1 MQETVNQE
9 KATTNPA
16 QDQKTFTQD
25 ELNAIVND
33 RLGREKAKYS
43 DYEDLKAKADKF
55 DQLEEANKT
64 ELQKITDKATALENE
79 LKALKKANEIQ
90 KVRAEVAKA
99 QNVPADLLT
108 ADTKEECEAQ
118 AKQILSFVSAQQG
131 YPALADGGEVNS
143 SAAGTER
150 ELFKQ
155 FMLQNN

>member
-1 MQETVNQE
+1 MSETVNQE
-9 KATTNPA
+9 KATVNPA
-16 QDQKTFTQD
+16 PDQKTFTQD

-43 DYEDLKAKADKF
+43 DYDALKEKASKF

-64 ELQKITDKATALENE
+64 ELQKITDKATALESE

-99 QNVPADLLT
+99 QNVPAELLT
-108 ADTKEECEAQ
+108 ADTKEECETQ

-131 YPALADGGEVNS
+131 YPTLADGGEVNAS
-143 SAAGTER
+143 KAGAER
-150 ELFKQ
+150 DLFKQ
-155 FMLQNN
+155 WMTGN

>member
-1 MQETVNQE
+1 MSETVNQE
-9 KATTNPA
+9 KATVNPA
-16 QDQKTFTQD
+16 PDQRTFTQD
-25 ELNAIVND
+25 EVNAIVND

-43 DYEDLKAKADKF
+43 DYDALKEKASKF

-64 ELQKITDKATALENE
+64 ELQKITDKATALESE

-99 QNVPADLLT
+99 QNVPAELLT

-131 YPALADGGEVNS
+131 YPTLADGGEANAS
-143 SAAGTER
+143 KAGAER
-150 ELFKQ
+150 DLFKQ
-155 FMLQNN
+155 WMTGN